1 MYYLC
6 TYKLIVY
13 SNYYRRKGRSSYS
26 CLFYVLTVYDCINTV
41 SCAGL
46 HGSKRLLSNR
56 VTVIRR
62 LLRDQKTVYDLKL
75 LVIFFKKS
83 VMFFKKLV
91 MFYQSLAALCCFPVY
106 PLIIYKSALDKIC
119 LIQDVKGCICK
130 ISSAYPL
137 YSCCWEKKNDSLS
150 IPLAS
155 DIIFSAITSKSEN
168 IGTTPGRKM
177 TAAIHSDKK
186 INHPL
191 ISKQ

>member
-6 TYKLIVY
+6 TYNLIVY

-26 CLFYVLTVYDCINTV
+26 CLFYVLAAYDCIYTV
-41 SCAGL
+41 SRAGL

-56 VTVIRR
+56 VMTVRR
-62 LLRDQKTVYDLKL
+62 FLMTQKTVYDLKL
-75 LVIFFKKS
+75 LVIFLKKS

-91 MFYQSLAALCCFPVY
+91 MFYQSLADLCCFPVY
-106 PLIIYKSALDKIC
+106 PLIIYKSALDKIR

-130 ISSAYPL
+130 ISSTYSL

-168 IGTTPGRKM
+168 LGINPERKM
-177 TAAIHSDKK
+177 TATIHSDKK
-186 INHPL
+186 I
-191 ISKQ
+191 